1 MEKELSQIGMNPITL
16 NKKTKIVAT
25 IGPASMPKEVL
36 KEMIL
41 SGLNV
46 CRLNFSHGGREIF
59 VVKHLILSK

>member
-1 MEKELSQIGMNPITL
+1 MDKEVSQFVINPITL

-41 SGLNV
+41 NV
-46 CRLNFSHGGREIF
+46 TFLH
-59 VVKHLILSK
+59 